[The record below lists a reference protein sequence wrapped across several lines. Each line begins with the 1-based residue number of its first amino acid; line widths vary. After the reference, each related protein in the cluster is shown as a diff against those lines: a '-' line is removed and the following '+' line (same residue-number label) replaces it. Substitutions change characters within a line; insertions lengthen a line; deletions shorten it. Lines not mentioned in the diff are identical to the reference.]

1 MRTFSEQ
8 MEVSMTKSEQVIER
22 AMTFVAVSK
31 ALREREQERRAA
43 WKRRVDIS
51 RPLPPLPRG
60 LQLSLKLDR

>member
-1 MRTFSEQ
+1 

-60 LQLSLKLDR
+60 LQLSLNLDR

>member
-1 MRTFSEQ
+1 

-60 LQLSLKLDR
+60 VQLSLKLD

>member
-1 MRTFSEQ
+1 
-8 MEVSMTKSEQVIER
+8 MTKTEQVIER

-60 LQLSLKLDR
+60 VQLSFKLDR